1 MKLID
6 TAPERISAL
15 VLQNPIGLNPEFS
28 TYFQEEFK
36 TWADNLCKERP
47 ELDGKAV
54 QNFRDNMW
62 NHDFVYSVD
71 RDFVR
76 NINLPAL
83 VMPGNDKPHPEVI
96 GIEVADILPSAERLI
111 DWKGPD
117 HTESQRQRVVEF
129 LAYHT
134 PR

>member
-1 MKLID
+1 
-6 TAPERISAL
+6 
-15 VLQNPIGLNPEFS
+15 
-28 TYFQEEFK
+28 
-36 TWADNLCKERP
+36 
-47 ELDGKAV
+47 
-54 QNFRDNMW
+54 MW

-83 VMPGNDKPHPEVI
+83 VMPGNDKPHPAVI
-96 GIEVADILPSAERLI
+96 GIEVAAILPGAERLI

-117 HTESQRQRVVEF
+117 HTESQRQKIVEL
-129 LAYHT
+129 LAHHT